1 MNDIGSTEPVPP
13 PEAASPSPREAG
25 HHHSETR
32 PLKVRRVSVR
42 HGWYWLIEGFTLW
55 ARSPAFISFLIFS
68 CILAIFVAASV
79 PYIGELLSSV
89 LYPGLMLG
97 LYNGCRAIDRKRRLS
112 PGLLFSGFQR
122 RPYDILLAGF
132 CNFIVIKIILLSTIL
147 IDGGEFLR
155 ASDTLQAP
163 EMVTVVSTPF
173 FYAMLTF
180 VVLLLA
186 WGMAILFASPL
197 IGWWRLSVPKALLL
211 SIRGCLR
218 NWFPLAVYLL
228 FGFGFFICTLPALA
242 INFFNLLMDGLGTV
256 VCAVFL
262 LIALPVLFASSYVA
276 ARDIYG
282 LPRRRKHRQHPPPP
296 QAAQAQAEQKKP
308 HPRPKRRT
316 RQQGVRA

>member
-1 MNDIGSTEPVPP
+1 
-13 PEAASPSPREAG
+13 
-25 HHHSETR
+25 
-32 PLKVRRVSVR
+32 
-42 HGWYWLIEGFTLW
+42 
-55 ARSPAFISFLIFS
+55 
-68 CILAIFVAASV
+68 
-79 PYIGELLSSV
+79 
-89 LYPGLMLG
+89 MLG

-132 CNFIVIKIILLSTIL
+132 CNFIVVKIILLSTIL

-155 ASDTLQAP
+155 AAETLQAP

-173 FYAMLTF
+173 FYAMLT
-180 VVLLLA
+180 VAVLLPV
-186 WGMAILFASPL
+186 WGMAILFVPPL
-197 IGWWRLSVPKALLL
+197 IGWWRLSVPKALLF

-218 NWFPLAVYLL
+218 NWLPFIAYL
-228 FGFGFFICTLPALA
+228 FCFGFFICTLAALA
-242 INFFNLLMDGLGTV
+242 INFFNLLMTELGTV

-262 LIALPVLFASSYVA
+262 LIIFPVLFASSYVA

-282 LPRRRKHRQHPPPP
+282 LPRRRKHRQHP
-296 QAAQAQAEQKKP
+296 QAQAVQAQPQAEQKKP